1 MVLAVPNSGAALAA
15 DELSE
20 HNGVAEWEAGQER
33 AIEAVYLLPI
43 NLLIVRVVVVEYDLQ
58 PCACTSSRVA
68 APLSCLVRTAVE
80 HDRDIHQATHRGGI
94 DNEVL
99 FVFARVVVASYNT
112 ESCDVLLGLGCLF
125 LVCVCHGFPPPI
137 PSEYPDTVGGQGAW
151 PNLAILRPGERV
163 GVAHRVRPCLVCDS
177 RVARTHL
184 PESILT
190 EPDVPTPVISVDD
203 RFPHGS
209 LLLYCL
215 YCLATSLLWRVAPGT
230 AVQIPSHL
238 LSDRGIVYYLPT
250 LCQLY

>member
-99 FVFARVVVASYNT
+99 FVYACVVVASYNT
-112 ESCDVLLGLGCLF
+112 ESCDALLGLGCLF
-125 LVCVCHGFPPPI
+125 LVCVCHG
-137 PSEYPDTVGGQGAW
+137 V
-151 PNLAILRPGERV
+151 LLLCPG
-163 GVAHRVRPCLVCDS
+163 
-177 RVARTHL
+177 
-184 PESILT
+184 
-190 EPDVPTPVISVDD
+190 
-203 RFPHGS
+203 PHGTCGRGLTRPS
-209 LLLYCL
+209 L
-215 YCLATSLLWRVAPGT
+215 AAPIASGR
-230 AVQIPSHL
+230 PE
-238 LSDRGIVYYLPT
+238 GPG
-250 LCQLY
+250 